1 MANKITKRERFEEMR
16 KIFEEMDRTDLIE
29 FVDHE
34 LELLDKKASSKTM
47 TATQKENEKIMA
59 TILTELATIGT
70 PITIT
75 DLLAKSSNLPYT
87 NQKVSA
93 LMKKMVRTE
102 ENPAGQVARVVD
114 KKKAYFSLIEE

>member
-34 LELLDKKASSKTM
+34 LELLDKKVSSKTM

-70 PITIT
+70 PVTIT
-75 DLLAKSSNLPYT
+75 DLLARSTNLPYT
-87 NQKVSA
+87 NQKISA

-102 ENPAGQVARVVD
+102 ENPSGQVARIVD
-114 KKKAYFSLIEE
+114 KKKTYFSLIEE

>member
-16 KIFEEMDRTDLIE
+16 RIFEEMDRTDLIE

-75 DLLAKSSNLPYT
+75 DLLAKSPNLPYT

>member
-34 LELLDKKASSKTM
+34 LELLDKKANSKTM

-70 PITIT
+70 PVTIT
-75 DLLAKSSNLPYT
+75 DLLARSSNLPYT
-87 NQKVSA
+87 NQKISA

-102 ENPAGQVARVVD
+102 ENPSGQVARVVD
-114 KKKAYFSLIEE
+114 KKKTYFSLIEE